1 MLRDSGSSLPSFS
14 LNRRVSVLVLVL
26 TALVVGLVATSW
38 IPLELVPRGFNNP
51 HLRVSVPWPDAPP
64 EEVMEKIA
72 EPLEEELRTV
82 RGIDRI
88 TTVSF
93 SGAARVFLSF
103 KQNTNMDIAYREV
116 RDRVERSRR
125 EFPDDVDHVY
135 IFKDDVSGIPVYV
148 IGVAVSPEVVDAYD
162 LIQKQIIQRLERVD
176 GVASVQAQG
185 LEEKAILIELDRER
199 TNAAGLNIYQIAQDL
214 AGDSFTMASGN
225 VREGSKKLL
234 LRSIARYGSL
244 EALENRPVAP
254 TVRLRDIASITYA
267 EPDKDYRVRA
277 MSKPAYAIV
286 VFKEGDLNARALCQ
300 RLNGVFEEMVANP
313 RLAAAEMIPL
323 WDQGKVV
330 DDALSKLLQ
339 SGFVGAIVAAVV
351 LFLFLRRLR
360 LTMVINLSVPLSLLV
375 GITVM
380 YFAGETLNILTLL
393 SLMVCI
399 GLLVDNAIVVAEN
412 IDRMHKEGRT
422 RRDAAIFGAGEIS
435 LAITMSTLT
444 TVIVFLPV
452 ALVEGPGQFFLLRMA
467 IPITVSLCAS
477 LLVALVFVPLA
488 VYYTLPEA
496 VHEPRQPG
504 RFRRGYDRVVDG
516 IARIYDAS
524 FQRLGSMYQRLLQ
537 GSLHRRLDLVFV
549 MALVFVGTLIVSF
562 KVADL
567 KVVDVQEDEQA
578 GFDISVETSPA
589 NTLEETEAW
598 FLEAEKIVEAH
609 AEEFDLAGW
618 FVFHEKTRGEVQG
631 WFNSPRTGKV
641 KPKEVTERILDLL
654 PRQPGMKL
662 TTGQENENESDS
674 KQELYRV
681 SLYGEDPRQLGEV
694 IDDLERF
701 YAAVPGVLGVRRGY
715 ERPPSEMG
723 LIIDRDRAQTY
734 GVNPQAI
741 AGVVAYALRG
751 SALPD
756 YRAEGKEIPVRV
768 RFEKE
773 DRESVNELMDF
784 YVPTGQ
790 GGFLPVSALTSV
802 EMLSSPETIVR
813 QDKRIARSISLELE
827 EGTEEETRER
837 LTALTSGIDLPEGVT
852 FGISAQRP
860 GFDEDLESLF
870 LALALSVVF
879 IYLLMGLLFESFILP
894 FSIILT
900 IPLASLGVFWSHVL
914 SNRDLDFLGVV
925 GIVLLVGVVVNNGIV
940 LIDYVNRL
948 RVAGQ
953 SRTDA
958 ILSAAELRFRPIMM
972 TALTTI
978 GGMVPL
984 AIAGRTEIGLSYTSF
999 ALTLIGG
1006 MTTSTLLTLLVVPV
1020 FYTFF
1025 DDLRETFGSTVR
1037 QVWRRRGD
1045 GSAHA
1050 GSGARHRSLTEQ
1062 G

>member
-1 MLRDSGSSLPSFS
+1 MLRNTDTTKATLPSFS
-14 LNRRVSVLVLVL
+14 LNRKVSVLVLVL
-26 TALVVGLVATSW
+26 TALVVGMVATRW
-38 IPLELVPRGFNNP
+38 IPVELIPRGFNNP
-51 HLRVSVPWPDAPP
+51 QLRISVPWPDAPP

-72 EPLEEELRTV
+72 QPLEEELRTV

-88 TTVSF
+88 TSVSN
-93 SGAARVFLSF
+93 SGSARVFMRF
-103 KQNTNMDIAYREV
+103 KQNTDMDIAYREV

-148 IGVAVSPEVVDAYD
+148 IGVAVSPDVVDAYD
-162 LIQKQIIQRLERVD
+162 LIQKQIIQAFERVD

-199 TNAAGLNIYQIAQDL
+199 TNAAGLNIYSIAQEL
-214 AGDSFTMASGN
+214 SGDSFTMASGN
-225 VREGSKKLL
+225 VRDGAKKLL
-234 LRSIARYGSL
+234 LRSVARYNSIDDL
-244 EALENRPVAP
+244 QNRPVSP
-254 TVRLRDIASITYA
+254 NVRLRDIATITYA

-286 VFKEGDLNARALCQ
+286 VFKEGDANARALCR
-300 RLNGVFEEMVANP
+300 RLNGVFEELSDSP
-313 RLAAAEMIPL
+313 RLAATEMIEL

-339 SGFVGAIVAAVV
+339 SGFVGAMVAAVV

-412 IDRMHKEGRT
+412 IDRMHKDGKT
-422 RRDAAIFGAGEIS
+422 RRDAAIGGAGEIS

-477 LLVALVFVPLA
+477 LLVALVVVPLA
-488 VYYTLPEA
+488 VYFTLPESGEETK
-496 VHEPRQPG
+496 EPGPV
-504 RFRRGYDRVVDG
+504 RRGYLRVVKS
-516 IARIYDAS
+516 IARVYDAS
-524 FQRLGSMYQRLLQ
+524 FERLGAIYQRLLQ
-537 GSLHRRLDLVFV
+537 GSLVRRLDLVIAMTVIF
-549 MALVFVGTLIVSF
+549 AATLVVSF
-562 KVADL
+562 KIADL
-567 KVVDVQEDEQA
+567 KVVDVQEDEEA
-578 GFDISVETSPA
+578 GFAIRVETSPV
-589 NTLEETEAW
+589 NTLEETEQW
-598 FLEAEKIVEAH
+598 FLEAEKVVEAQ
-609 AEEFDLAGW
+609 AEELDLAGW
-618 FVFHEKTRGEVQG
+618 FVYHEKDFGEVQG
-631 WFNSPRTGKV
+631 WFNSPRTKNI
-641 KPKEVTERILDLL
+641 KPREVSERILDLL

-662 TTGQENENESDS
+662 TTGQENQTDDDAKE
-674 KQELYRV
+674 ELFRV
-681 SLYGEDPRQLGEV
+681 TVYGEDPQQLGQV
-694 IDDLERF
+694 LDDLARF
-701 YAAVPGVLGVRRGY
+701 YEGVPGVLGIRRGF

-723 LIIDRDRAQTY
+723 LVVDRDRAQTY
-734 GVNPQAI
+734 EVNPQAI
-741 AGVVAYALRG
+741 AGVIAYALRG

-756 YRAEGKEIPVRV
+756 YRADGKEIPVRV
-768 RFEKE
+768 RFEEE
-773 DRESVNELMDF
+773 DRESITELMDF
-784 YVPTGQ
+784 YVPTST
-790 GGFLPVSALTSV
+790 GGFLPVSSLTNV
-802 EMLSSPETIVR
+802 EMLSTPETIVR
-813 QDKRIARSISLELE
+813 RDKRIARSISMELE
-827 EGTEEETRER
+827 EGKEKETRER
-837 LTALTSGIDLPEGVT
+837 LRALTAGIDLPEGVT
-852 FGISAQRP
+852 FGTASQRP
-860 GFDEDLESLF
+860 GFDEDLKALF
-870 LALALSVVF
+870 LAIGLSVIF

-900 IPLASLGVFWSHVL
+900 IPLASLGVFWSHVIA
-914 SNRDLDFLGVV
+914 NRDLDFLGVV

-948 RVAGQ
+948 RLQGK
-953 SRTDA
+953 SRAQA
-958 ILSAAELRFRPIMM
+958 ILTATELRFRPIMM

-1025 DDLRETFGSTVR
+1025 DDLRNAFGSMFR
-1037 QVWRRRGD
+1037 QVWRRRI
-1045 GSAHA
+1045 AA
-1050 GSGARHRSLTEQ
+1050 EEEVPGARA
-1062 G
+1062 